1 MSKSLGNFWT
11 IRDALKETNTQ
22 YGDKNGNETLRFFLL
37 RSHYRSPIDFS
48 SALVEDAHQALI
60 RLYTALKNTSADDKP
75 LDWNEKYAAQF
86 KEAMDDDFNTAQA
99 VAVLFELA
107 KEVNQTKSPELA
119 RQLKNSEVCSVFCSW
134 IRKPSSKALWIQ

>member
-1 MSKSLGNFWT
+1 M
-11 IRDALKETNTQ
+11 
-22 YGDKNGNETLRFFLL
+22 
-37 RSHYRSPIDFS
+37 
-48 SALVEDAHQALI
+48 VEDAHQALI

-119 RQLKNSEVCSVFCSW
+119 V
-134 IRKPSSKALWIQ
+134 SSKLGGVLGILQLDPEAFVKGAVVQ